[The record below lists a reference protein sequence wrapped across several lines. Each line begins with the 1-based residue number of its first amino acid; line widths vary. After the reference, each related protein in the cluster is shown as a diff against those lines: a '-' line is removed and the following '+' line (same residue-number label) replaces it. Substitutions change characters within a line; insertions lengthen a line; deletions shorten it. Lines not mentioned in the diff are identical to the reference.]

1 MNLGYSR
8 NGGDHEANQ
17 TVDNRFPSYK
27 TDPHHEIVICFLT
40 DIFLTK
46 KMSQQHSMPTGQSF
60 PEHQQQQKLPFVIGY
75 VGNVKKNK
83 QFFEPFVTYCNT
95 LKKDICSCVE
105 IVIEKSSQNDD
116 NEKNNSDNDYEW
128 IKQQP
133 RVDVLF
139 FKVTDDMVIEKSDIH
154 AARRL
159 KNLQYYIHL
168 HEKDGMKVVEPL
180 DVTIR
185 FLDRIEIHNFL
196 EIQLA
201 SSTNVKIPHMY
212 FISEKQNLDKLLLE
226 KSDSISYPLVCKTV
240 AACGKSET
248 HHMAIVFNNEQFK
261 KVVYGD
267 DRNSMQHTVSTPL
280 IAQQFVNHNSTLYKI
295 YVIGERVFYQI
306 KPSLK
311 NFDLNSSQDTENII
325 TFDSQKPFDSHISD
339 TSIVESSLKEVS
351 YYASVQSDHHDFIF
365 KQVSDQLR
373 KALNVSLFGFDLVK
387 DCREESSSHYYVVD
401 VNYFPSYKGI
411 SREVLFDYIVEYL
424 TQRVEAKE

>member
-1 MNLGYSR
+1 
-8 NGGDHEANQ
+8 
-17 TVDNRFPSYK
+17 
-27 TDPHHEIVICFLT
+27 
-40 DIFLTK
+40 
-46 KMSQQHSMPTGQSF
+46 MSQQHPSSQLG
-60 PEHQQQQKLPFVIGY
+60 ERKPFVIGY

-83 QFFEPFVTYCNT
+83 QFFEPFVEYCNRVR
-95 LKKDICSCVE
+95 KNICSCVE
-105 IVIEKSSQNDD
+105 IVIEKSTQNIDEKISSDD
-116 NEKNNSDNDYEW
+116 HDYEW
-128 IKQQP
+128 IKKQP

-159 KNLQYYIHL
+159 KNLQYYIDL

-180 DVTIR
+180 HVTRR

-196 EIQLA
+196 ETQLA

-212 FISEKQNLDKLLLE
+212 FISEKQDLDKLLLQQSE
-226 KSDSISYPLVCKTV
+226 SISYPLVCKTV

-261 KVVYGD
+261 RVVYGD
-267 DRNSMQHTVSTPL
+267 NNDAMQHTVSTPL

-311 NFDLNSSQDTENII
+311 NLSSSQENANII
-325 TFDSQKPFDSHISD
+325 TFDSQKPFDSSISD
-339 TSIVESSLKEVS
+339 TSVVESSLTEIS
-351 YYASVQSDHHDFIF
+351 YDENIQSEQHDFIF
-365 KQVSDQLR
+365 KQVSNQLR
-373 KALNVSLFGFDLVK
+373 KALDVSLFGFDLVK
-387 DCREESSSHYYVVD
+387 DCRGDATSCSQYYVVD

-411 SREVLFDYIVEYL
+411 SREILFDYIVEHL
-424 TQRVEAKE
+424 EQRVEKE